1 MIKQTKL
8 YKLLRNI
15 YYFFIAL
22 GKIKIDLFSIKEY
35 MVYLKG
41 FQDLSPNNLKF
52 YKNIFLSLR
61 NKNGYDGYFFIDIGA
76 NNGWFIRLVN
86 RFKKSPILA
95 FEPLVSQHAELE
107 DLAAKNE
114 YLTLKKCAVGDTPNI
129 LEINEYFSTGLS
141 SLKNINGYFDKKYD
155 TNIKAKYKVDVVT
168 LDSEIK
174 LLNKNNSIK
183 NKLVILK
190 LDVQGFEYEVLMGAS
205 ESFNNGVFDYV
216 IIELTTLERY
226 IGSKTYETFLH
237 FFELHSYVIFDI
249 NCHSYNELNGKLLE
263 FDVCFVK
270 KDLA

>member
-1 MIKQTKL
+1 MKRTKL
-8 YKLLRNI
+8 YISLRNI

-22 GKIKIDLFSIKEY
+22 SKIKLDLFSINEY
-35 MVYLKG
+35 IIYLKG

-52 YKNIFLSLR
+52 YKNIFISLSK
-61 NKNGYDGYFFIDIGA
+61 KNGYDGYFFIDVGA

-95 FEPLVSQHAELE
+95 FEPLVSQHEVLE
-107 DLAAKNE
+107 ELAAKNKN
-114 YLTLKKCAVGDTPNI
+114 LILKKCAVGDTTNI

-155 TNIKAKYKVDVVT
+155 TNIKAKYNVDVVT
-168 LDSEIK
+168 LDSEIN
-174 LLNKNNSIK
+174 LLNKTNSIK

-190 LDVQGFEYEVLMGAS
+190 LDVQGFEYEVLMGAI
-205 ESFNNGVFDYV
+205 ESFNNAIFDYV
-216 IIELTTLERY
+216 IIELTTSERY

-237 FFELHSYVIFDI
+237 FFEQYNYVIFDI
-249 NCHSYNELNGKLLE
+249 NCHSYNELNGNLLE

-270 KDLA
+270 KQLA